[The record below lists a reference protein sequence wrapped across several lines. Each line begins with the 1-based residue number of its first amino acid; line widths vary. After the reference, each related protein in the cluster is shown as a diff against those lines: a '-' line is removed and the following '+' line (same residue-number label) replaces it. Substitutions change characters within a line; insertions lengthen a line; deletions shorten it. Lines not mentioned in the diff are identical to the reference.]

1 MAYSVDNIIP
11 INILITPA
19 GIGYANFSTAFI
31 IARQADLEA
40 GATFGVDTY
49 RDYSTL
55 DEVGKDF
62 SVGSDTYQMATRWFA
77 NIPKPLTVSVWMWND
92 DATTG
97 DSIIDTLEK
106 ANDAAWR
113 YWYFLPHDVY
123 SVEATAILLADWADA
138 TEHPVP
144 MTLSAAAV
152 VDPQSTTDLASVL
165 RNKGNRRVFVGYV
178 PQSIVDTD
186 PTQQYAM
193 VQLAASF
200 QKFRPLGDRT
210 AITAEY
216 QVLPGVIGARD
227 QITTTGYG
235 ALKEKNVA
243 FFTAVELKGQFDN
256 SRVINSKSMSS
267 FGEFIDDVV
276 NLDVLKNYL
285 QVDGYNYIT
294 GTPTKRGLTPRGY
307 AGLLATLDQ
316 TCKQFYNNGVLGQGE
331 YTDPETGET
340 RLAEYG
346 FVNFGRPEDVFDLTT
361 AQKRDR
367 QFPETSILAILAR
380 AGHTAAVTV
389 TVE

>member
-31 IARQADLEA
+31 IGRDADLKTP
-40 GATFGVDTY
+40 GSIPVDTY
-49 RDYSTL
+49 KDYSSLT
-55 DEVGKDF
+55 EVAEDF
-62 SVGSDTYQMATRWFA
+62 STDSDTYYIATRWFA
-77 NIPKPLTVSVWMWND
+77 NIPKPLQISVWMWD
-92 DATTG
+92 EVTDT
-97 DSIIDTLEK
+97 DVIDTLNK
-106 ANDAAWR
+106 ADDAAWR
-113 YWYFLPHDVY
+113 YFYFLPHDVY
-123 SVEATAILLADWADA
+123 SVEATALDLSDWADA
-138 TEHPVP
+138 NEHPIP

-152 VDPQSTTDLASVL
+152 ADPMDSADLASVL
-165 RNKGNRRVFVGYV
+165 QTKGNRRVFVGYV

-186 PTQQYAM
+186 PAQQYAM
-193 VQLAASF
+193 VQLCAAF

-210 AITAEY
+210 AITGEY

-227 QITTTGYG
+227 EITTSGYN
-235 ALKEKNVA
+235 ALKAKNTA
-243 FFTAVELKGQFDN
+243 FFTAVELKGEFDN

-267 FGEFIDDVV
+267 FGEFIDDVI

-316 TCKQFYNNGVLGQGE
+316 TCKQFYNNGVLGQDE
-331 YTDPETGET
+331 YVDPNDGET
-340 RLAEYG
+340 KLAEYG
-346 FVNFGRPEDVFDLTT
+346 FVNFGAPEDVFDLTT

-389 TVE
+389 QVE